1 MIVDKE
7 RDTEKNIGEG
17 AEDNKCNESGSNV
30 ENERL
35 NNYTDCRDGD
45 TVSELEE
52 KYKALE
58 RKFTY
63 LYADFENYKRRAQ
76 EEKGRFLFYGLKN
89 FILDILPVLD
99 DLERAVSFTDDN
111 AAKEWLAPI
120 VYKFTHALS
129 DHGVRKVETNNGDVY
144 DEKIH
149 NAVATSSSS
158 NDEKRSDKSL
168 IKDII
173 RNGYTLNDEVI
184 RYVDVVV

>member
-7 RDTEKNIGEG
+7 RDTERNIGEG
-17 AEDNKCNESGSNV
+17 AEDNKRKESGSNV
-30 ENERL
+30 GNERL
-35 NNYTDCRDGD
+35 NNYTDCSDSD
-45 TVSELEE
+45 TASELEE
-52 KYKALE
+52 KYKDLE
-58 RKFTY
+58 RKFAY

-76 EEKGRFLFYGLKN
+76 EEKSRFLFYGLKN

-111 AAKEWLAPI
+111 AANEWLAPI

-173 RNGYTLNDEVI
+173 RNGYTLNGEVI